1 MRPNRWVLACLLLVA
16 LFALGR
22 PARAA
27 SLPPPPPAAASGPSA
42 SAQAAGQPSPAE
54 LARQQL
60 ASLDTTTIARFVDEA
75 GQAVPNSGF
84 SWASLGAFLH
94 GKGVL
99 THPGRL
105 FSALGDLF
113 LGEVRGNL
121 ALLARLLVLVVLSA
135 VLRQLHGAFEGE
147 AIGRVADAAIF
158 LALGLICLAGFR
170 SAVGMARG
178 AVQNLGSFMLA
189 LLPALIGLLAA
200 TGSVTSAGLIH
211 PAVVAAVTAIGLLV
225 QAVIV
230 PLVVLAAV
238 LDIVSAFSPEF
249 RLTRL
254 AGLLR
259 QVGLGLLGLAS
270 TVFLGV
276 VAVEGIAGS
285 VADGLALRT
294 GKYAVRTLIPVV
306 GGMLAD
312 TAELVLTSGLLL
324 RSGLG
329 LVGLVA
335 TALLVVVPLLKL
347 LALGLIYRGA
357 AALAEPVGGEAVA
370 AVLGGVGSAVV
381 LLGAAVTVVGLMWFL
396 SLAVLVGAGG
406 AALTAR

>member
-1 MRPNRWVLACLLLVA
+1 MRTAYWLATFLVLCALVA
-16 LFALGR
+16 GGR
-22 PARAA
+22 PALAA
-27 SLPPPPPAAASGPSA
+27 TAPLAPPPATSATATSGTQPTP
-42 SAQAAGQPSPAE
+42 AQLAGQE
-54 LARQQL
+54 LAKI
-60 ASLDTTTIARFVDEA
+60 DTGTIAQFVNEA
-75 GQAVPNSGF
+75 GQSLPGAGF
-84 SWASLGAFLH
+84 SWASLGQILH

-99 THPGRL
+99 THPERI

-113 LGEVRGNL
+113 LGELRGNL
-121 ALLARLLVLVVLSA
+121 GLLGRLLVLVVLTA

-147 AIGRVADAAIF
+147 AIGRVADAAVF

-170 SAVGMARG
+170 SAVVLARG
-178 AVQNLGSFMLA
+178 TVQNLGSFMLA
-189 LLPALIGLLAA
+189 LLPALVGLLAA
-200 TGSVTSAGLIH
+200 TGSVATAGLIH
-211 PAVVAAVTAIGLLV
+211 PALVAAVTGVGLLV
-225 QAVIV
+225 QAVIL

-254 AGLLR
+254 AALMR
-259 QVGLGLLGLAS
+259 QVGMSLLGLAS

-285 VADGLALRT
+285 VTDGVALRT
-294 GKYAVRTLIPVV
+294 GKFAVRTLVPVV

-335 TALLVVVPLLKL
+335 VALLVVVPVLKL
-347 LALGLIYRGA
+347 LALSLIYRGA
-357 AALAEPVGGEAVA
+357 AALAQPVGGDGVA

-381 LLGAAVTVVGLMWFL
+381 LLTAAVTVVGLMCFL

-406 AALTAR
+406 AALAGK

>member
-1 MRPNRWVLACLLLVA
+1 MRWGRVVSAMGLLFLFCALA
-16 LFALGR
+16 R

-27 SLPPPPPAAASGPSA
+27 TPPMPTAGAASATAQSASQASPAA
-42 SAQAAGQPSPAE
+42 
-54 LARQQL
+54 LAREQL
-60 ASLDTTTIARFVDEA
+60 ANLDTSTISRFIDEA
-75 GQAVPNSGF
+75 GQAIPGAGF
-84 SWASLGAFLH
+84 SWASLGQFLH
-94 GKGVL
+94 GQGVL
-99 THPGRL
+99 THPERL
-105 FSALGDLF
+105 FGALGNLF
-113 LGEVRGNL
+113 VGEVRGNL
-121 ALLARLLVLVVLSA
+121 GLLARLLVLVVLSGI
-135 VLRQLHGAFEGE
+135 LRQLHGAFEGE

-189 LLPALIGLLAA
+189 LLPALVGLLAA
-200 TGSVTSAGLIH
+200 TGSVASAGLIH
-211 PAVVAAVTAIGLLV
+211 PALVAAVTAVGLLV

-254 AGLLR
+254 AGLIR

-276 VAVEGIAGS
+276 VAVEGITGS

-294 GKYAVRTLIPVV
+294 GKYAVKTLIPVV

-347 LALGLIYRGA
+347 LALALIYRGA
-357 AALAEPVGGEAVA
+357 AALAQPVGGDGVA

-406 AALTAR
+406 AALAGR